1 MTFGAILM
9 CFLHKRSGN
18 SKEGYEHSE
27 SDAAESKSLKSLCS
41 SLTNALSDVKML
53 LIIPLMAYSGL
64 QQAFVW

>member
-9 CFLHKRSGN
+9 CFLHNRIGN
-18 SKEGYEHSE
+18 SKEGYKNSE
-27 SDAAESKSLKSLCS
+27 ADVVESKSLKSLCK
-41 SLTNALSDVKML
+41 SLTSALSDVKML

>member
-18 SKEGYEHSE
+18 SKEGYKDSE
-27 SDAAESKSLKSLCS
+27 ANAGESKSLKSLCK
-41 SLTNALSDVKML
+41 SLTRALSDVKML
-53 LIIPLMAYSGL
+53 LIIPLIAYSGL